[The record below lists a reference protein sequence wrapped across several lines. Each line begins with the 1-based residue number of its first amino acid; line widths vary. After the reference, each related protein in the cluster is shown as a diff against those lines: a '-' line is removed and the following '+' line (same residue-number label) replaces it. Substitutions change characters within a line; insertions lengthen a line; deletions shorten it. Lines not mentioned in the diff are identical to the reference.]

1 MWNYIMA
8 TNQTTI
14 IRFFLQNICRHPNF
28 WNLRNFKNR
37 LHGLVLM
44 MISVTCADAMLR
56 RNYNMARKILVR
68 VRGLDDRSI
77 SAILSPV
84 IKSVPMRTK

>member
-14 IRFFLQNICRHPNF
+14 IRFFLQNICRHP
-28 WNLRNFKNR
+28 NLRNFKNR